1 MPTSNNAPLSAPR
14 QKVFNYVKETG
25 DVSVA
30 EIFRD
35 LKLFRTMEIARGT
48 MCQLRASKKLGDE
61 CIYISG
67 WRRDEDGIKGL
78 VLRPLYSVGPAGT
91 PDAKKPKPLTN
102 KERVA
107 RYYSKQKKFVNSV
120 FSLGSPSYR
129 RKVTARNQL
138 REQDAQ
144 TL

>member
-1 MPTSNNAPLSAPR
+1 MLTSNAAPLSAPR
-14 QKVFNYVKETG
+14 QRVFNYVKETG

-48 MCQLRASKKLGDE
+48 MAQLRKSKKLGDE

-67 WRRDEDGIKGL
+67 WRRDEDGIKGM
-78 VLRPLYSVGPAGT
+78 VLRPLYSVGPVGT

-102 KERVA
+102 RERVA
-107 RYYSKQKKFVNSV
+107 RYYNKQKKFVNSV
-120 FSLGSPSYR
+120 FSLGSPTYR
-129 RKVTARNQL
+129 RKVSL
-138 REQDAQ
+138 RRQISEQSTEAF
-144 TL
+144 